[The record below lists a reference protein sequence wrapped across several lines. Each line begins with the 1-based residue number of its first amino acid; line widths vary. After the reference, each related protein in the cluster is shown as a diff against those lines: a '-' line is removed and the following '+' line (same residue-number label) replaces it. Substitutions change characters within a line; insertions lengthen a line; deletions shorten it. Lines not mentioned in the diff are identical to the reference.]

1 MENRK
6 GFEFAYRRFQ
16 ELIKKE
22 LQSQLEKYK
31 AEIKPNKILYDDDLI
46 RIEYSCISYPM
57 GSSEIGRIAELS
69 GRLYGLGVDVEG
81 VLERLLESKR
91 GKAIEHI
98 DFKVVFDEEG
108 EGRKIE

>member
-22 LQSQLEKYK
+22 LQSQLEEYK
-31 AEIKPNKILYDDDLI
+31 AEIKPNKIIYDDDLI
-46 RIEYSCISYPM
+46 RIEYSCVSYPM

-91 GKAIEHI
+91 GNAIENI
-98 DFKVVFDEEG
+98 DFKVIFDGG
-108 EGRKIE
+108 EGGKKIE

>member
-6 GFEFAYRRFQ
+6 GFEFAYKRFQ
-16 ELIKKE
+16 ELVKKE
-22 LQSQLEKYK
+22 LQSQLEQYK
-31 AEIKPNKILYDDDLI
+31 AEIKPNKIIYDDDLI
-46 RIEYSCISYPM
+46 RIEYSCVSYPM

-91 GKAIEHI
+91 GKAVENT
-98 DFKVVFDEEG
+98 DFKAVFDEEKG
-108 EGRKIE
+108 GKGD